1 MHGIF
6 RVPVYT
12 HENTKLVEAHLTCVV
27 NVPYPV
33 LTNCVVI
40 RMPPD
45 SLWRIPHEAKKD
57 HALTDEAILHAKMM
71 PSAQVA
77 GNALRADRTCAEA
90 MASSGGRR

>member
-6 RVPVYT
+6 RVPAYT
-12 HENTKLVEAHLTCVV
+12 HEKNTKLVETHLTCVV

-45 SLWRIPHEAKKD
+45 SLRMIPHEAKKD
-57 HALTDEAILHAKMM
+57 HGLTDEEAILRAKMM
-71 PSAQVA
+71 PSAQIA
-77 GNALRADRTCAEA
+77 GNALRADHTCAER
-90 MASSGGRR
+90 GGDGQ